1 MSEAVS
7 VETVPYAGEAHQY
20 VVDTYSKLHGE
31 QMYAKAARKR
41 KRVVVCAVVLSMAT
55 FIIVTV
61 IIVTISS
68 SPSSVELPLVEI
80 PEWPQRKVVHRETP
94 SGTTSRVLKIL
105 FTNET
110 QNEISNPNIQAQAIY
125 STMNY

>member
-1 MSEAVS
+1 MLKHVFHDILNFFSFAR
-7 VETVPYAGEAHQY
+7 VPHQ
-20 VVDTYSKLHGE
+20 SW
-31 QMYAKAARKR
+31 Q
-41 KRVVVCAVVLSMAT
+41 
-55 FIIVTV
+55 
-61 IIVTISS
+61 
-68 SPSSVELPLVEI
+68 PSSVELPLVEI